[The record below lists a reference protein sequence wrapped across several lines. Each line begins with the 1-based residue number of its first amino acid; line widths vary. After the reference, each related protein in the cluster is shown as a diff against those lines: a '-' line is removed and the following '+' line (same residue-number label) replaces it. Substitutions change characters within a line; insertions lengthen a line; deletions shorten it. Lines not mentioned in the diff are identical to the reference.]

1 MRDAAKALLAQ
12 SSVCASGSAA
22 ETANDKR
29 SQVRVTARLARQ
41 DPFVAPRHF
50 PFQGNLLFE
59 APKKTLVLS
68 NKSFLVIFAFRRVI
82 LLRSDI

>member
-50 PFQGNLLFE
+50 PFKGNLLFE
-59 APKKTLVLS
+59 APKKLL
-68 NKSFLVIFAFRRVI
+68 FFRTRVF
-82 LLRSDI
+82 